1 MLPLLAIN
9 AVLMMATAAGLVI
22 FFTHPALNLPP
33 QAINHIALALGILP
47 LILAAM
53 TYFIPVLTR
62 SGAAAPRWLPLL
74 PFASW
79 LGGLI
84 LIFGFS
90 GLLQLGPASHGAFLL
105 AAVAALALLLWSWQ
119 RGRKTVGRPHP
130 GLNWYLAALICL
142 LLALLAVPLMS
153 VWPAQ
158 RLALRLFHMHLNM
171 LGFVGLTAIGTL
183 QVLLP
188 TAAGKPDPQAAQRL
202 HKDLPPTFGGVL
214 LIALGAAWL
223 PPLALVGGLLYLLA
237 PLRMLRD
244 WLGNCR
250 QLLLSRDGA
259 APALAAAALGLLIAL
274 GLGLAHGSGLIAG
287 RPAIAA
293 FIIGFLLPL
302 VSAAATQLLPVWLR
316 PGPQRDWHK
325 QVRSALGWL
334 AGPRSLLMLAA
345 GLAIALEWRSGLWLL
360 LASLLLLLL
369 AALRAWQQGK
379 QTSS

>member
-1 MLPLLAIN
+1 MLPLFAIN
-9 AVLMMATAAGLVI
+9 ALLMMAASAGLVI
-22 FFTHPALNLPP
+22 FFAHPALSLPP

-53 TYFIPVLTR
+53 SYFIPVLTR
-62 SGAAAPRWLPLL
+62 SGAATPRWLPLL

-84 LIFGFS
+84 LIAGFN
-90 GLLQLGPASHGAFLL
+90 GWLQLDPASHAAFLL
-105 AAVAALALLLWSWQ
+105 AAIAALGLLLWSWQ
-119 RGRKTVGRPHP
+119 RGKKTVGRPHP
-130 GLNWYLAALICL
+130 GLHWYLAALICL

-153 VWPAQ
+153 VWPDQ
-158 RLALRLFHMHLNM
+158 RAALRLLHLHLNL

-188 TAAGKPDPQAAQRL
+188 TAASKPDPQAAQRL
-202 HKDLPPTFGGVL
+202 HKDLLPAFGATL

-223 PPLALVGGLLYLLA
+223 PPLALLGGLLYLLA
-237 PLRMLRD
+237 PWRMLRD
-244 WLGNCR
+244 WLRNCR
-250 QLLLSRDGA
+250 SLLLTRDGA
-259 APALAAAALGLLIAL
+259 APALAAAALGLLITLA
-274 GLGLAHGSGLIAG
+274 LGLAHGSGLIAG

-325 QVRSALGWL
+325 QTRTALGWL

-345 GLAIALEWRSGLWLL
+345 GLAVALEWGVGLWLL

-369 AALRAWQQGK
+369 AALRAWQQARQIHG
-379 QTSS
+379 

>member
-1 MLPLLAIN
+1 MMAASGLAI
-9 AVLMMATAAGLVI
+9 
-22 FFTHPALNLPP
+22 FFAPVKLDWPA
-33 QAINHIALALGILP
+33 QAISHITLALGILP

-53 TYFIPVLTR
+53 RYFIPVLTR
-62 SGAAAPRWLPLL
+62 SGAAAPRWLSALPLL
-74 PFASW
+74 AW

-84 LIFGFS
+84 LILGFN
-90 GLLQLGPASHGAFLL
+90 GTLALDPASHAAFLL
-105 AAVAALALLLWSWQ
+105 AATATLGLLLWSGQ
-119 RGRKTVGRPHP
+119 RGRKTIGRPHP
-130 GLNWYLAALICL
+130 GLNWYLAALLCL

-158 RLALRLFHMHLNM
+158 RLALRLFHLHLNL

-202 HKDLPPTFGGVL
+202 QRDLWPTLGGAL
-214 LIALGAAWL
+214 LIALGAASWS
-223 PPLALVGGLLYLLA
+223 PLALLGGLLYLSA

-244 WLGNCR
+244 WWRNCPR
-250 QLLLSRDGA
+250 LLLTRDGA

-274 GLGLAHGSGLIAG
+274 FLGLLHGSGLIAG

-293 FIIGFLLPL
+293 FIVGFLLPL

-316 PGPQRDWHK
+316 PGPQHDWHK
-325 QVRSALGWL
+325 HVRNALGWL
-334 AGPRSLLMLAA
+334 AGPRSLLMLVA
-345 GLAIALEWRSGLWLL
+345 GLAIALDWSAGLWLL

-369 AALRAWQQGK
+369 AAWRALQQGR
-379 QTSS
+379 QAGD